1 MRIQTR
7 LYPVGRLLLGLFVLS
22 AAALYS
28 YTVQAATDQPPI
40 PRGVAMK
47 SWQDNG
53 RDGRYLLQ
61 LAQGKSL
68 KAGKRVTGTVTSDT
82 DCDIDAEG
90 LSHCHN
96 AIKLADGSEITV
108 IDTHNMHRNR
118 CLGAGDRL
126 SLTGMSG
133 PWIMGTLS
141 AK

>member
-1 MRIQTR
+1 MH
-7 LYPVGRLLLGLFVLS
+7 YPAGRLLLGLLVLG

-28 YTVQAATDQPPI
+28 YKVQAASDQPPI
-40 PRGVAMK
+40 PHGVAMQ

-53 RDGRYLLQ
+53 QDGRYLLQ
-61 LAQGKSL
+61 LAQGQAL
-68 KAGKRVTGTVTSDT
+68 KAGKPVIGTVTSDT
-82 DCDIDAEG
+82 DCEIDAEG

-96 AIKLADGSEITV
+96 NIKLADGSEIMV

-126 SLTGMSG
+126 SLTGVKG

-141 AK
+141 KK